1 MQTIHTS
8 STWKRMTVSLCLLL
22 VSVSLVFAGA
32 QSEQMYRK
40 MSQAV
45 TDKDVAGAVTAYN
58 YMRTQIEKEYSQAM
72 EDMQKAYE
80 KRDRDAYERANAT
93 IRTLKTYRL
102 SKDQSDTLLN
112 AILSEEDPQRTTDAQ
127 WLYENSPYYR
137 PVLSLDYSA
146 SGDGYRYSYN
156 QWLTL
161 SPGTETTLPSSDDI
175 RFDTSRTGRLAGW
188 GLTPDTIT
196 YQPGETIT
204 MPLTSQ
210 TLYAQWQAGV
220 AFTDP
225 ISRTDVMTTDSKE
238 GDEVAVPVPAV
249 PDVSYIFDGWKEVS
263 TGKILDTDATTYTV
277 VGNGAEFQAM
287 WKSLAISDLSARHY
301 SIDALP
307 VDTQVSIGFT
317 LKNQGT
323 ESLRD
328 LQVTL
333 SSDDPNVTFL
343 TSTMTYRGLSAD
355 KAGVASGFRVLI
367 GSGAQSGSQIPITI
381 TVTDRAGDTWT
392 QTLSCT
398 VR

>member
-156 QWLTL
+156 QRLTL

-210 TLYAQWQAGV
+210 TLYAQWQSGV

-238 GDEVAVPVPAV
+238 GDEVAVPVPAA

-343 TSTMTYRGLSAD
+343 TSTMTYRGLSVD

>member
-1 MQTIHTS
+1 
-8 STWKRMTVSLCLLL
+8 
-22 VSVSLVFAGA
+22 
-32 QSEQMYRK
+32 
-40 MSQAV
+40 
-45 TDKDVAGAVTAYN
+45 
-58 YMRTQIEKEYSQAM
+58 
-72 EDMQKAYE
+72 
-80 KRDRDAYERANAT
+80 
-93 IRTLKTYRL
+93 
-102 SKDQSDTLLN
+102 
-112 AILSEEDPQRTTDAQ
+112 
-127 WLYENSPYYR
+127 
-137 PVLSLDYSA
+137 
-146 SGDGYRYSYN
+146 
-156 QWLTL
+156 
-161 SPGTETTLPSSDDI
+161 
-175 RFDTSRTGRLAGW
+175 
-188 GLTPDTIT
+188 
-196 YQPGETIT
+196 
-204 MPLTSQ
+204 
-210 TLYAQWQAGV
+210 
-220 AFTDP
+220 
-225 ISRTDVMTTDSKE
+225 
-238 GDEVAVPVPAV
+238 
-249 PDVSYIFDGWKEVS
+249 
-263 TGKILDTDATTYTV
+263 
-277 VGNGAEFQAM
+277 M